1 MLWEL
6 RSEPTPWSFSICLRR
21 GQGLNRVHRLVVCRG
36 QHDVSVY
43 PSEIES
49 KIVCIFMSF
58 WTEVQRKAVDQ
69 KGCN

>member
-1 MLWEL
+1 MVLLYLPEDGTGFK
-6 RSEPTPWSFSICLRR
+6 S
-21 GQGLNRVHRLVVCRG
+21 GVHRLAVCTG

-58 WTEVQRKAVDQ
+58 WTEVQRKAVDSQ